1 MSVFRFGKP
10 KNPGF
15 GLSRGFYLSV
25 LAAKARLPAILE
37 IVAPKGVDGAVAGF
51 GAPLGQG
58 ATKEDLARPLVRGAY
73 AVASPDRKTVLRMLV
88 VSKEEAGYDPE
99 ALVRAAASLELS
111 EELLARIRATWT
123 LIQFN
128 FESHDPMVYPALDFL
143 TAIVGRTAHLT
154 EGAVADPVARRYLLP
169 EQLVSP
175 RTANQ
180 QVCAADHVA
189 VHRSPGREGLDVHTL
204 GLQKFALPEVEIT
217 NLEPE
222 SASVAESVLISVAQK
237 VLEGNPLAAG
247 SRIGPRN
254 ALLDVAEGGLDRAK
268 WEGIPVLELL
278 PPRGMT
284 IGEALRAWVLSG
296 GTL

>member
-37 IVAPKGVDGAVAGF
+37 IVAPKGVDGAVPGF
-51 GAPLGQG
+51 GAPLGPG
-58 ATKEDLARPLVRGAY
+58 ATKEDLARPLARGAY

-99 ALVRAAASLELS
+99 ALVRAAASLDLTED
-111 EELLARIRATWT
+111 LLARIRATWT
-123 LIQFN
+123 LIQFS

-143 TAIVGRTAHLT
+143 LAVVGRTAALT
-154 EGAVADPVARRYLLP
+154 EGVVADPVARRYLLP

-175 RTANQ
+175 RAAGQ
-180 QVCAADHVA
+180 SVCASDHIA
-189 VHRSPGREGLDVHTL
+189 VHAVAENGSAAVHTL
-204 GLQKFALPEVEIT
+204 GFQKFALPEIEMT
-217 NLEPE
+217 ALATE
-222 SASVAESVLISVAQK
+222 SIPLAESVLATIAQK
-237 VLEGNPLAAG
+237 VLEGELLAAG
-247 SRIGPRN
+247 TRVGPRN
-254 ALLDVAEGGLDRAK
+254 AMFDVAEGGLDRAR
-268 WEGIPVLELL
+268 WEGIPVYELL

-284 IGEALRAWVLSG
+284 IDEALRLWVKPK
-296 GTL
+296 

>member
-37 IVAPKGVDGAVAGF
+37 IVAPKGIDGAVAGF

-58 ATKEDLARPLVRGAY
+58 ATKEDLARPLARGAY

-111 EELLARIRATWT
+111 EDLLARIRATWT
-123 LIQFN
+123 LIQFS

-143 TAIVGRTAHLT
+143 LAVVGRTGVLT

-175 RTANQ
+175 RPAGQN
-180 QVCAADHVA
+180 VCAADHIA
-189 VHRSPGREGLDVHTL
+189 VHKVAENGTASVHTL
-204 GLQKFALPEVEIT
+204 GFQKFALPELEIT
-217 NLEPE
+217 ALAPG
-222 SASVAESVLISVAQK
+222 SVPLAETVLATIAQK
-237 VLEGNPLAAG
+237 VLEGERLGAG
-247 SRIGPRN
+247 TRIGPRN
-254 ALLDVAEGGLDRAK
+254 AMLDVAEGGLDRGR
-268 WEGIPVLELL
+268 WEGIPVFELL
-278 PPRGMT
+278 PPRGMS
-284 IGEALRAWVLSG
+284 IDDALRAWVESA
-296 GTL
+296 